1 MYAQATA
8 DRAKEGNEASG
19 DSPGLLPAIAALH
32 AIGSNHKL
40 NNFATHERGFIAP
53 VPLEGNVEYSEWR
66 LPQYV
71 PIEDQL
77 LQVIHSDNGSGRIDF
92 SPKSNEKGMYAS
104 MFDGHAHRNPDADT
118 LYLVLYY
125 DEFVLSNPLG
135 NKTYEVSAKYSLVQ
149 GWTGHWT
156 GNVLAIQGWAGVS
169 ARGSTSPSPGV
180 LTHGHGCPR
189 LRFSAREL
197 GLGWCQCS

>member
-125 DEFVLSNPLG
+125 DEFVVSNPLG
-135 NKTYEVSAKYSLVQ
+135 NKTSKYSI
-149 GWTGHWT
+149 G
-156 GNVLAIQGWAGVS
+156 AIYYS
-169 ARGSTSPSPGV
+169 I
-180 LTHGHGCPR
+180 
-189 LRFSAREL
+189 
-197 GLGWCQCS
+197 